1 VSKLKVMGGLKPR
14 VPTKFPSNA
23 TFPPPRF
30 LKVQDDDEGNNR
42 NCWKF
47 FEYWKEIAGT
57 KDNPTDRADLLEIRW
72 YLHWPVVDMSLADP
86 KPKNTV
92 FQFMQGPLWF
102 DEPKDYV
109 EECLKRFGSASWHV
123 CLNEANVHSS
133 LMQAYFPASDLNRYP
148 PVKIDLK
155 TLVVGHPANQTY
167 IRRLRVEG
175 VTLPWEEEAREE
187 EEDEMAGDALKVM
200 ADQMSKITEKVLD
213 SKDRETDARIELMQ
227 QEAELARNEEPP
239 PPRPDSID
247 ASVVNMGMELLANA
261 ANKSVDMVAKHAGS
275 QLNTVEVMKT
285 AAELFRQP
293 VTDNGVGK
301 VLESMMEMQK
311 QNLEFMRSVVGM
323 KKTAEGTWVAEAQ
336 QPQGGFEA
344 EITRFQRMADILGFR
359 KPGMEMQRRE
369 EPERPYRE
377 PEKSIWAAIAEN
389 PVPVVTM
396 VTTGITLIANLVY
409 NWRAEPGKAVSPQE
423 ALQKVQQQPPPQQPQ
438 QQQRANPKDPASWL
452 GFAQQ
457 ILPSFKAHFHG
468 QDSGLSGF
476 TFAEFILRNGVDGG
490 SPTPEGRRSYNSIVE
505 NLGPKGFDQVIKNHP
520 PLLEVVK
527 DTPQQYAQFLTDF
540 FGYDQMMEKQQQAEG
555 AQVA

>member
-1 VSKLKVMGGLKPR
+1 VLAPKLLPKRPKL
-14 VPTKFPSNA
+14 FPANA
-23 TFPPPRF
+23 TLPPPRF
-30 LKVQDDDEGNNR
+30 AKVQDRGNSR
-42 NCWKF
+42 QSWKF
-47 FEYWKEIAGT
+47 FEYWKELAGT
-57 KDNPTDRADLLEIRW
+57 VSAPTEQADLVEVRF
-72 YLHWPVVDMSLADP
+72 YMHWPVISLKLVEPNRTTTEFETFA
-86 KPKNTV
+86 
-92 FQFMQGPLWF
+92 GPLWF
-102 DEPKDYV
+102 EDPEDYL
-109 EECLKRFGSASWHV
+109 EECEKKLGSGGWHV
-123 CLNEANVHSS
+123 VLNEANVHGH
-133 LMQAYFPASDLNRYP
+133 LAEAYFSAIDLDKY
-148 PVKIDLK
+148 PVKIDLR
-155 TLVVGHPANQTY
+155 TLVRGDAKNTDY
-167 IRRLRVEG
+167 LRWLG
-175 VTLPWEEEAREE
+175 VNGVRTPWENLEGEDDMQTGDVLKVVVDGMRETNQLVREKTEELAEVKLAAVEEELERTREEKDADEGKRANAETESVRLIGDVARDMVKMAREDRKPGVDVIE
-187 EEDEMAGDALKVM
+187 
-200 ADQMSKITEKVLD
+200 VL
-213 SKDRETDARIELMQ
+213 
-227 QEAELARNEEPP
+227 
-239 PPRPDSID
+239 
-247 ASVVNMGMELLANA
+247 
-261 ANKSVDMVAKHAGS
+261 
-275 QLNTVEVMKT
+275 KT
-285 AAELFRQP
+285 AVDLVRPKQDTGLSVFIEAMKDQNEKMLKMQ
-293 VTDNGVGK
+293 
-301 VLESMMEMQK
+301 ESNQ
-311 QNLEFMRSVVGM
+311 EFMRSVIGM
-323 KKTAEGTWVAEAQ
+323 RKNQDGTWADAQ

-396 VTTGITLIANLVY
+396 ITTGITLIANLVY

-423 ALQKVQQQPPPQQPQ
+423 ALQKVQPQQQQQQQPQ

-527 DTPQQYAQFLTDF
+527 DTPQQYAQFLADF